1 MILDEIVSSSQRRAA
16 DLPGSFHSSTHIPVS
31 LKDAI
36 LKGRTT
42 HTRPIIA
49 ELKFASPS
57 RGIIR
62 PVKNPVE
69 MATDMVQGGCCALS
83 VLTEPEFFS
92 GCPTTIQAIRDQV
105 TVPILRK
112 DFIVQEH
119 QLDETRALGADAVL
133 LITGILGEETGYFV
147 DEAIKR
153 GLEPLLEVHTRH
165 EAKIAL
171 DTGAEL
177 IGVNNRDLRTFK
189 TDLTTTMR
197 IAPLLRQA
205 GRTVVSLSGITW
217 PCDIRFMSRFAD
229 GFLIGSAIMSSGNPR
244 KRLEGL
250 VYA

>member
-42 HTRPIIA
+42 HTRPVIA

-133 LITGILGEETGYFV
+133 LITGILGEDTGYFV

-153 GLEPLLEVHTRH
+153 GLEPLLLKPIDESRVIWLASAIKVKRIVTKEKGR
-165 EAKIAL
+165 KRDDPNVL
-171 DTGAEL
+171 SLPMQGRFGVKVGTMFPSDAEL
-177 IGVNNRDLRTFK
+177 TQWIKDRCKD
-189 TDLTTTMR
+189 
-197 IAPLLRQA
+197 
-205 GRTVVSLSGITW
+205 W
-217 PCDIRFMSRFAD
+217 
-229 GFLIGSAIMSSGNPR
+229 
-244 KRLEGL
+244 
-250 VYA
+250 